1 MKAYISYDGLQRVE
15 SYLFPAPALREAL
28 LNAVVHKDYSSGNP
42 VQISVYEDK
51 IIFWNAGRLPDELS
65 LELLQKKHPSIPY
78 NPLVASAFFRA
89 GYIEAWGRG
98 IEKINNECKMAGVP
112 APEINYEFAGLMI
125 TFQARIGET
134 GKISPETTP
143 KTRGKTSGKTPDAIL
158 FLLDE
163 NPFLSIPEIAERI
176 NKSESA
182 VERAI
187 RKLREEGHLKRFGP
201 AICVQDN

>member
-1 MKAYISYDGLQRVE
+1 M
-15 SYLFPAPALREAL
+15 ALKKSEL
-28 LNAVVHKDYSSGNP
+28 YSFLWS
-42 VQISVYEDK
+42 SC
-51 IIFWNAGRLPDELS
+51 DEL
-65 LELLQKKHPSIPY
+65 
-78 NPLVASAFFRA
+78 RG

-125 TFQARIGET
+125 TFQARTGET
-134 GKISPETTP
+134 GKILPETTP
-143 KTRGKTSGKTPDAIL
+143 KTRGKTPGKTPDAIL

-187 RKLREEGHLKRFGP
+187 RKLRGESRLKRIGP
-201 AICVQDN
+201 AKGGYWKIIKE